1 MTFERL
7 AGRYRR
13 TAIVLAIALI
23 LSMSVIVMGMVRYRI
38 PGRLWHNLD
47 RVRQPVPDIP
57 LTNGYA
63 VAAAPPKLSFSD
75 DDAPTEQFA
84 IWQASARAKLH
95 ELLALD
101 VPDRTAT
108 ARLVRSENL
117 GDVVRQ
123 TLILTHPDTHE
134 TPAFLLLPR
143 ANEPRAALLVLPGH
157 SRGIVATAGIVP
169 DYQNANAL
177 ALSRAGYVVL
187 TIEARGFGY
196 LSRMADPPNSVD
208 VNSHVAWCLAAGRTA
223 LGLVVADADAALHYL
238 QSRPEVLPERIGVVG
253 FSSGGKAA
261 IYLAA
266 LHERI
271 RAVVVSGCVSSHAAN
286 FLYSR
291 HDSYEAVP
299 GIAEW
304 LALSDC
310 LGLIAPRPVLVHWGA
325 NDTNVHERC
334 AAFNESSL
342 PEFHAAQ
349 RIYAATGHAD
359 HIEKFITPGLRH
371 EFDNTAAIEFLKR
384 RLPPMDPPTP

>member
-1 MTFERL
+1 MTIEL
-7 AGRYRR
+7 HAGRYRR
-13 TAIVLAIALI
+13 VAIVLAVALV

-38 PGRLWHNLD
+38 PGRLWHAMD
-47 RVRQPVPDIP
+47 RVGQPIPEIP
-57 LTNGYA
+57 LSNGYA
-63 VAAAPPKLSFSD
+63 VTAAAAKLTFSES
-75 DDAPTEQFA
+75 DAPPERFA
-84 IWQASARAKLH
+84 AWQASARAKLH

-108 ARLVRSENL
+108 ARMIRTENL

-134 TPAFLLLPR
+134 TPAFLLLPC
-143 ANEPRAALLVLPGH
+143 ADEPRAALLVLPGH

-169 DYQNANAL
+169 DYQHANAMAL
-177 ALSRAGYVVL
+177 ARAGYVVL

-196 LSRMADPPNSVD
+196 LSRMADPPNRIDVD
-208 VNSHVAWCLAAGRTA
+208 SHVAWCLAAGRTA

-238 QSRPEVLPERIGVVG
+238 QSRTEIIPDRIGVVG

-271 RAVVVSGCVSSHAAN
+271 RAVVASGCVSSHAAN

-299 GIAEW
+299 RIAEW

-342 PEFHAAQ
+342 PEFYAAQ
-349 RIYAATGHAD
+349 RIYAALGMGD
-359 HIEKFITPGLRH
+359 LIEKFITPNLRH
-371 EFDNTAAIEFLKR
+371 EFDNAAAIEFLKR
-384 RLPPMDPPTP
+384 RLPPTE